1 MALALGGLV
10 ALLAAALVT
19 LAVITRQN
27 PLTAGGD
34 VVAIA
39 VPFAAVGVL
48 VARRQPGNVIG
59 WLMISTAVWALLGA
73 DAGFYA
79 VFDYRLGHGWPFG
92 PVALLLNQAWLPT
105 IASLPLVI
113 LLFPDGRLP
122 SPRWRWVLWSYL
134 GLCCA
139 FLTTLTA
146 QAASVILGG
155 RIQVDSG
162 GQLTV
167 FDRSSGWSYYAQTPV
182 LIAFIAFWLL
192 FVVRQALSW
201 RRSSGE
207 RRQQLKWLL
216 SGGAAAI
223 SLGLVAGSLT
233 SGIVSD
239 ILTAALLALPV
250 GIGVGILKY
259 RLYEIDR
266 IISRTLAYVIVTG
279 LLVGVYAGL
288 VLLATHELTLRTPV
302 AVAAATLAAAALFSP
317 LRHRVQQMVD
327 RRFNR
332 ARYDADKIITA
343 FAVQLQDA
351 VDPEAARANLLAAI
365 NQALEPAHAS
375 IWIKQP

>member
-1 MALALGGLV
+1 
-10 ALLAAALVT
+10 
-19 LAVITRQN
+19 
-27 PLTAGGD
+27 
-34 VVAIA
+34 
-39 VPFAAVGVL
+39 VL
-48 VARRQPGNVIG
+48 C
-59 WLMISTAVWALLGA
+59 
-73 DAGFYA
+73 
-79 VFDYRLGHGWPFG
+79 
-92 PVALLLNQAWLPT
+92 
-105 IASLPLVI
+105 
-113 LLFPDGRLP
+113 
-122 SPRWRWVLWSYL
+122 SYL
-134 GLCCA
+134 ALCCA
-139 FLTTLTA
+139 FLAALTA

-155 RIQVDSG
+155 RIQVDSD

-167 FDRSSGWSYYAQTPV
+167 FDRSSGWSCYAQTPV
-182 LIAFIAFWLL
+182 LIALIAFWLL

-233 SGIVSD
+233 SGILSD

-288 VLLATHELTLRTPV
+288 VLLATHVLTLRTPV

-343 FAVQLQDA
+343 FAVRLQDA

-375 IWIKQP
+375 VWIKQP